1 MKMERTM
8 ARYLMNKMEY
18 ERKVSVNVKFSAEI
32 DFSFMLILFDD
43 FFNFL
48 PATFK

>member
-1 MKMERTM
+1 MKMERIV
-8 ARYLMNKMEY
+8 ARYLMNKVEY
-18 ERKVSVNVKFSAEI
+18 ERKVSANVKFSAEL

-48 PATFK
+48 PAAFK